1 VNLYSTHKNDAI
13 MITQRSIHFTLRA
26 ILCFVFL
33 ITLSAHADSQTKVV
47 GVSPELP
54 VIEIA
59 AHSEYLLDSKD
70 ALTYQDI
77 LRGGL
82 SFQRHKKNSFQF
94 SFNKATLWIKCPVN
108 AVTADGRTARSLL
121 VFDNAALG
129 SITLW
134 VPVVTNGRPGTIEL
148 KGGWQQGKSS
158 KEFPFLYP
166 AFLLPDNIDASR
178 PLIVRVSTPYALQF
192 RSTLYTTDAFRKNS
206 FILFLI
212 VGFFAGIL
220 AAMIL
225 YNIVLYLFVRDKH
238 YIFYILYVFF
248 LLMWQC
254 VLIGLFRYFQPPLG
268 EFLLSYITVFSCLM
282 MMFAIIF
289 GVAYLNTAK
298 TAPRHDILLKAIAAV
313 MGAIVIMVIL
323 RLLWIS
329 NVAAYVVGQVGTI
342 ALFTSAFSA
351 LISGFKPARYYLI
364 AVSILLVS
372 AFIFLFRFY
381 GLVPNNTFTMHIMLF
396 GSAAEAILLSFALGY
411 RIRMLKE
418 EEELLKERERS
429 LEAISVTDELTGLFN
444 RRFFNASLAKKVA
457 AARRSN
463 TKLSLLMMDVDCFK
477 TFNDTYGHMEGD
489 KVLSGLGRLLT
500 KILREEDIACRY
512 GGEEFVVILHNA
524 DMKAAHETA
533 ERIRSGFEA
542 LTFNPGTK
550 IDIHATVSIGAA
562 ELLPD
567 DSPDQLLV
575 RADQALYQA
584 KNDGRNRVCS
594 L

>member
-1 VNLYSTHKNDAI
+1 
-13 MITQRSIHFTLRA
+13 MITRRSIHFTLRA

-33 ITLSAHADSQTKVV
+33 ITLSARADSQTNAI
-47 GVSPELP
+47 GVTPERP

-59 AHSEYLLDSKD
+59 EHSEYLLDSKD

-77 LRGGL
+77 IRGAL
-82 SFQRHKKNSFQF
+82 PFQRHMKNSFQF
-94 SFNKATLWIKCPVN
+94 SFKKATLWIKCSVV
-108 AVTADGRTARSLL
+108 AATGDQQSARSFL

-134 VPVVTNGRPGTIEL
+134 VPVFINGRADTIEL
-148 KGGWQQGKSS
+148 KGGWQQGNSS
-158 KEFPFLYP
+158 NEFPFLYP

-212 VGFFAGIL
+212 VGFFTGIL

-248 LLMWQC
+248 LLLWQC
-254 VLIGLFRYFQPPLG
+254 VLIGLFRYFHPPLG
-268 EFLLSYITVFSCLM
+268 EFLLSYITAWSALM

-289 GVAYLNTAK
+289 GIIYLNMAK
-298 TAPRHDILLKAIAAV
+298 TAPRHDILLKVIAAA
-313 MGAIVIMVIL
+313 MGAIVILVL
-323 RLLWIS
+323 FRFLWTA
-329 NVAAYVVGQVGTI
+329 NVAAYLVGQVATI
-342 ALFTSAFSA
+342 VLFTSALSA
-351 LISGFKPARYYLI
+351 FLSGFRPARYYLI
-364 AVSILLVS
+364 AVSIFLVS
-372 AFIFLFRFY
+372 AIIFLFRFY
-381 GLVPNNTFTMHIMLF
+381 GLVPNNTFTMHIMMF

-411 RIRMLKE
+411 RIRLLKE

-444 RRFFNASLAKKVA
+444 RRFFNASLVKKIA
-457 AARRSN
+457 ASRRSGTN
-463 TKLSLLMMDVDCFK
+463 LSLLMMDVDYFK
-477 TFNDTYGHMEGD
+477 SFNDTYGHMEGD
-489 KVLSGLGRLLT
+489 KVLSGLGKLLT
-500 KILREEDIACRY
+500 QILREEDIACRY

-524 DMKAAHETA
+524 DMKIALETA
-533 ERIRSGFEA
+533 ERIRTGFEA
-542 LTFNPGTK
+542 MTFRPGLTK
-550 IDIHATVSIGAA
+550 DIHVTVSIGAA
-562 ELLPD
+562 ELLPG
-567 DSPDQLLV
+567 DSPDQFLL
-575 RADQALYQA
+575 RADKALYQA